1 MHLRKTQLFSVYK
14 REDLKL
20 IRTLPGGV
28 KQYKLKE
35 KKSKIN
41 AQ

>member
-1 MHLRKTQLFSVYK
+1 MYLRKTQFFLVY
-14 REDLKL
+14 RAEDLKL

-28 KQYKLKE
+28 KQYKIKE

-41 AQ
+41 G